1 MLFHNQTNLLTPRW
15 RTHGIFGGNYR
26 EFEWTYDKEQQK
38 KCQRMLKTSG
48 GSYNIPFIEED
59 TFKLCMNMK
68 LPKTQ
73 VVRFERKKILGLFSV
88 IDWNKPI
95 FEKEDPPKDMFGV
108 YSSPCYGDSGSPQM
122 IYVENDYSEPKF
134 FVAAI
139 AKGQWGKIYDFR
151 TEKYIP
157 IPCGGN
163 IINTNKYNQREEY
176 IIKSI
181 GTSHSITHLKIFKW
195 IEYVRTWL

>member
-1 MLFHNQTNLLTPRW
+1 
-15 RTHGIFGGNYR
+15 
-26 EFEWTYDKEQQK
+26 
-38 KCQRMLKTSG
+38 MLKTSG

-59 TFKLCMNMK
+59 IFKLCMNMK

-122 IYVENDYSEPKF
+122 IYIESDYDEPKF
-134 FVAAI
+134 VVAAI
-139 AKGQWGKIYDFR
+139 LSQGINGKIGDLKSMKYIHLPCRSNVINEFKMNDF
-151 TEKYIP
+151 EKYSV
-157 IPCGGN
+157 
-163 IINTNKYNQREEY
+163 
-176 IIKSI
+176 KSVSI
-181 GTSHSITHLKIFKW
+181 SQSITDHRILNW
-195 IEYVRTWL
+195 IKNEL